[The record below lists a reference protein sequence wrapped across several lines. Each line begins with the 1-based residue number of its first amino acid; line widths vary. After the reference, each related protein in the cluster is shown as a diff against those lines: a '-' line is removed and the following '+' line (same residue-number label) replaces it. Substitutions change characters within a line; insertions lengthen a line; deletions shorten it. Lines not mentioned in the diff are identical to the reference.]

1 MIVYVLLWFYVL
13 VSVSFTVDKS
23 PLKYFMEEMYNGN
36 ALRNTTTIGNEVE
49 RERVYDTI
57 FRLPWRCEL
66 VIFLC
71 LNFPEKQI
79 YLMPC

>member
-1 MIVYVLLWFYVL
+1 MFCCGSYVL
-13 VSVSFTVDKS
+13 VSVPFKVDKS

-36 ALRNTTTIGNEVE
+36 ALRSTTTIGNDVE

-66 VIFLC
+66 VIFRKTTLSHAM
-71 LNFPEKQI
+71 LYKGS
-79 YLMPC
+79 